1 MEDIE
6 KQVINVADVLRNMS
20 MRNYTQPK
28 PEIIVAM
35 DAIGLEY
42 YRKNVEEEFAAK
54 ELAIE
59 TKEQADELIA
69 NKKLAELHFN
79 ARYSQIFN
87 YAMDNIIA
95 PKLNTI
101 DFGKLTEGYMEWQKA
116 WENYFNDLRKTS
128 PDNWETLNDL
138 SENFNE
144 PGSREALN
152 TVYLPEQYDWASK
165 VK

>member
-6 KQVINVADVLRNMS
+6 KQVINVSDVLKNMS
-20 MRNYTQPK
+20 THNYTQPK

-42 YRKNVEEEFAAK
+42 YRRNVEEEFAAK

-59 TKEQADELIA
+59 TKEQADEFVA

-87 YAMDNIIA
+87 YAMDNIIS

-101 DFGKLTEGYMEWQKA
+101 DFNKLTVGYMEWQKA
-116 WENYFNDLRKTS
+116 WENYFNDLRRTS
-128 PDNWETLNDL
+128 PENWETLNDL